1 MAYTDGLEAAV
12 YTITTIGLILSAYVV
27 FKIYSKDGFR

>member
-1 MAYTDGLEAAV
+1 MAYTDGLTAAV
-12 YTITTIGLILSAYVV
+12 YIITAIGLALSAYVV